1 MQRQLR
7 REAVSRSG
15 AQNFVLEKKKTE
27 QTELIESRG
36 GWGLN
41 FFTMS
46 NVSGVENTV
55 GK

>member
-1 MQRQLR
+1 LR
-7 REAVSRSG
+7 DNKQGAEAGRRNCIG
-15 AQNFVLEKKKTE
+15 KEETE
-27 QTELIESRG
+27 QTELIEPNE